1 MKTLKE
7 IDDVARMWQ
16 KTKDK
21 RYKDK
26 WYKLIKKF
34 RHENYSNSFTKR
46 SWTGR
51 DRTSEES

>member
-34 RHENYSNSFTKR
+34 SHENSSDTFTKR
-46 SWTGR
+46 SWAGR
-51 DRTSEES
+51 NRTSEES

>member
-21 RYKDK
+21 RYKDE
-26 WYKLIKKF
+26 WYRLIKKF
-34 RHENYSNSFTKR
+34 RNENTSNSFTKR

-51 DRTSEES
+51 NRTSEES